1 MHEVEQGLFLD
12 ILLLG
17 GPTTNIIEGFHR
29 QLRKITKTKTMFS
42 SDAIWGDAIW
52 GQVSNCKTCISTT
65 VPPGSLFPKR
75 GKKLQILLT
84 YMNLYSHK
92 SFYYCQFRHK
102 MLIYRYQQGR
112 QANRFVLPCLRRG
125 DTLARMARE
134 KSSTGIYDAIWGQV
148 PWLFCHS

>member
-52 GQVSNCKTCISTT
+52 GQVSNWREMGTGPVSHHLFTFLWNVAMTIYHQ
-65 VPPGSLFPKR
+65 PG
-75 GKKLQILLT
+75 G
-84 YMNLYSHK
+84 
-92 SFYYCQFRHK
+92 
-102 MLIYRYQQGR
+102 
-112 QANRFVLPCLRRG
+112 
-125 DTLARMARE
+125 
-134 KSSTGIYDAIWGQV
+134 TGQSN
-148 PWLFCHS
+148 PFF